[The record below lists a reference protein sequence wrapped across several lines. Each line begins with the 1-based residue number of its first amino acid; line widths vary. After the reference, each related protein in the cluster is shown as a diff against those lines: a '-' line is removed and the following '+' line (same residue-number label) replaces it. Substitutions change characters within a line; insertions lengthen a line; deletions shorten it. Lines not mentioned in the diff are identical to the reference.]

1 MVLSDESR
9 ELPEAGELLAFVDD
23 FLSSISGQSLVDSD
37 FVQDFLLDLRN
48 IINPDNSEEEL

>member
-1 MVLSDESR
+1 MVLSEESR
-9 ELPEAGELLAFVDD
+9 ELPDSGELLAFVDD

-48 IINPDNSEEEL
+48 IINPDNSEEEF